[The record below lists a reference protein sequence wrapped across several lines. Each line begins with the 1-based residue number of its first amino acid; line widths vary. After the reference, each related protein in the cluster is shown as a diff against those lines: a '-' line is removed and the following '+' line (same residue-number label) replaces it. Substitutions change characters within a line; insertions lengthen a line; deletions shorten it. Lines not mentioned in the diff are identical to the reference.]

1 MRRPRDRSLPR
12 PVTMHWGQGA
22 VIEEASAIGE
32 YHEPA
37 IQLIRFEDGSRSLRF
52 CYYSLDGRFQ
62 RSPLMLNEGE
72 MEGLRAALDRWPELR
87 DLLGRLV
94 GYQTG

>member
-12 PVTMHWGQGA
+12 PVTMHWGHGA

-62 RSPLMLNEGE
+62 RSPLMLNEAE
-72 MEGLRAALDRWPELR
+72 LDGLRVALDDCPELR
-87 DLLGRLV
+87 DLLRRLV
-94 GYQTG
+94 M

>member
-37 IQLIRFEDGSRSLRF
+37 IQLIRFEDGSRSIRF
-52 CYYSLDGRFQ
+52 AYYSLDGRFQ
-62 RSPLMLNEGE
+62 RSPLMLNDSEL
-72 MEGLRAALDRWPELR
+72 EGLRAALDACPELKE
-87 DLLGRLV
+87 LLRGLV
-94 GYQTG
+94 A

>member
-1 MRRPRDRSLPR
+1 MRRARDRSLPR

-22 VIEEASAIGE
+22 VIEEASATCE

-37 IQLIRFEDGSRSLRF
+37 IQLIRFEDGSRTVRF

-72 MEGLRAALDRWPELR
+72 IEQMREALGGCPELLQ
-87 DLLGRLV
+87 LLQRLLERLV
-94 GYQTG
+94 

>member
-1 MRRPRDRSLPR
+1 
-12 PVTMHWGQGA
+12 MHWGQGA

-37 IQLIRFEDGSRSLRF
+37 IQLIRFDDGSRSVRF

-62 RSPLMLNEGE
+62 RSPLMLGEGE
-72 MEGLRAALDRWPELR
+72 MEGLRAALADCPHLKTLLR
-87 DLLGRLV
+87 RLIE
-94 GYQTG
+94 

>member
-1 MRRPRDRSLPR
+1 
-12 PVTMHWGQGA
+12 MHWGQGA

-37 IQLIRFEDGSRSLRF
+37 IQLIRFDDGSRTVRF

-72 MEGLRAALDRWPELR
+72 IDTLRAALGACPELR
-87 DLLGRLV
+87 DLLRRLV
-94 GYQTG
+94 M

>member
-12 PVTMHWGQGA
+12 PVAMHWGQGA
-22 VIEEASAIGE
+22 VVEEASAIGE

-37 IQLIRFEDGSRSLRF
+37 IQLIRFDDGSRTVRF

-62 RSPLMLNEGE
+62 RSPLMLGEGE
-72 MEGLRAALDRWPELR
+72 MEGLRAALADCPHLKTLLR
-87 DLLGRLV
+87 RLIE
-94 GYQTG
+94 